1 MYGLVNEQFDD
12 LPAPVIG
19 MMLGVALWAV
29 SFEGWMP
36 ALGVQEATTEN
47 PKKWPL
53 SIMATWSTAPAWDSL
68 MMRSTTCSD
77 TV

>member
-19 MMLGVALWAV
+19 MMFGVALWAV

-53 SIMATWSTAPAWDSL
+53 SIMAHLVYGASMGLAYDALDNVL
-68 MMRSTTCSD
+68 
-77 TV
+77 